1 MENTIG
7 NLGREI
13 KQPSNLYHNLSEHGV
28 RCCQLNALKA
38 MLPDL
43 MKPEIMSPHGSFDLG
58 GGHILLWARDQAGH
72 LIQGFAGRLIRVYI
86 MSAECKLGNEVPVDW
101 HPKIVRWAWLRLP
114 SSQIARSAWK
124 EEVKLFDKLWR
135 S

>member
-13 KQPSNLYHNLSEHGV
+13 KQPSNPYHNLSECGI
-28 RCCQLNALKA
+28 RCCQLNALKS

-43 MKPEIMSPHGSFDLG
+43 VKPDIGSPRGSIDLG
-58 GGHILLWARDQAGH
+58 GGHMLLRVRDQTGH
-72 LIQGFAGRLIRVYI
+72 LIQGFAQTLIMAYI
-86 MSAECKLGNEVPVDW
+86 VSAERELRNNAPVDW
-101 HPKIVRWAWLRLP
+101 HPKLVRWAHLRLP
-114 SSQIARSAWK
+114 SGQIARSAWK
-124 EEVKLFDKLWR
+124 EEAKPDVQR